1 MRKTPD
7 RESRKHSF
15 FSISTSRALSHK
27 RKIKMSDPPPD
38 AEKEEEQKDFP
49 TTTFDPKLES
59 FFDGLFTADGNDD
72 GKTNFRP
79 DGAVTN
85 GKTNKNNTNGGRG
98 EKDDDGRERG
108 TSSSWDFSKYKDEA
122 EEELKR
128 ENKTSVDEK
137 IQRKRRERKEES
149 SSEEEEYEEEDAPAW
164 QGNTTTRGEGG
175 KGEDEDEEL
184 TTSDDDDDGEDDD
197 DDDDE
202 DVTRRAKKNTKKKT
216 SKSSKSEKKYTERA
230 VAKDGTTFSAQCFS
244 DLHLSRPLCR
254 ACEKLGY
261 ATPTPIQA
269 AIIPIALTGR
279 DVCGRAQTGSG
290 KTAAFALPLLER
302 MLHRPKNA
310 VSAIH
315 VVIMVPTRELA
326 VQCAQMIQRLGEYT
340 NVQVATIVGGLS
352 MERQAAALRQR
363 PEIVVATPGRL
374 IDHVRNTHSFGFE
387 DVAAVVLD
395 EADRLLEMGFLEEI
409 KEIVRNMPRQR
420 QTLLFSATLT
430 SAVEELASLSMRNP
444 ARLSADSLGTT
455 PMTLTEEIV
464 KIKPQ
469 FVAKKEAHLLSLLSR
484 SFKGKETIVFAKTK
498 VQAHRLKIVLGLSNI
513 KACEL
518 HGDMTQ
524 TQRLAALEDF
534 RSNAETKIMVATD
547 VAARGLDIASVDLV
561 VSYDAPKNV
570 ASYLHRVGRTARAGR
585 KGVAITFMEEYDR
598 ALVKTLQKRGQKLQS
613 RIVPR
618 DVVDEWHEKIE
629 GYAAQIEEIEEEER
643 AEKHMQKAEMEATKA
658 ENMLEHANEIK
669 SRPKKTWFE
678 SERDKMANKKA
689 AAKAMGKQGIDLL
702 EDDLELGDMPSRF
715 GGGKNDNEK
724 NKKKRKKSD
733 GEDEKESLANPS
745 RLPSSKKGR
754 RALAAKQRAQ
764 KENEYDDE
772 YADSDDETGKTKTK
786 TNRTRKVTQGVK
798 SVKKLERDA
807 RLQGVTGKKALNAF
821 KAMNNSNN
829 NNQKKKKKETT
840 TDTKRSSF
848 GKRGFDEKPIKR
860 KVNASKSRHKKR
872 R

>member
-1 MRKTPD
+1 
-7 RESRKHSF
+7 
-15 FSISTSRALSHK
+15 
-27 RKIKMSDPPPD
+27 MSDD
-38 AEKEEEQKDFP
+38 KNEEKEFTINYNP
-49 TTTFDPKLES
+49 ALAS
-59 FFDGLFTADGNDD
+59 FFDGLITPAEDD
-72 GKTNFRP
+72 AAKITNAFGRR
-79 DGAVTN
+79 DGAV
-85 GKTNKNNTNGGRG
+85 GKKKNASSSSSVG
-98 EKDDDGRERG
+98 KKRG
-108 TSSSWDFSKYKDEA
+108 TENNNNASWDFSKYKDEA

-128 ENKTSVDEK
+128 TNKTSVDEK
-137 IQRKRRERKEES
+137 IQRKRREKREEEEES
-149 SSEEEEYEEEDAPAW
+149 SSSESSSGEEEEDEEEEEEEAPAW
-164 QGNTTTRGEGG
+164 QGNTTTG
-175 KGEDEDEEL
+175 DEED
-184 TTSDDDDDGEDDD
+184 SDDDDDEIEEEETRDDD
-197 DDDDE
+197 KKKKEKKRDE
-202 DVTRRAKKNTKKKT
+202 SREKKNTEK
-216 SKSSKSEKKYTERA
+216 SKSKKYTERA
-230 VAKDGTTFSAQCFS
+230 VAKDGTTFSAKSFN

-261 ATPTPIQA
+261 TTPTPIQA

-326 VQCAQMIQRLGEYT
+326 VQCAQMIERLGEYT

-455 PMTLTEEIV
+455 PTTLTEEIV

-498 VQAHRLKIVLGLSNI
+498 IQAHRLKIVLGLSNI
-513 KACEL
+513 RACEL

-534 RSNAETKIMVATD
+534 RSNADTKIMVATD

-702 EDDLELGDMPSRF
+702 EDNDLELGDMPSRF

-724 NKKKRKKSD
+724 NKKKRKKSEE
-733 GEDEKESLANPS
+733 EDEKESLANPS

>member
-1 MRKTPD
+1 
-7 RESRKHSF
+7 
-15 FSISTSRALSHK
+15 
-27 RKIKMSDPPPD
+27 MSDPPPD

-98 EKDDDGRERG
+98 EKDDDGRKRG
-108 TSSSWDFSKYKDEA
+108 TSSSWNFSKYKDEA

-184 TTSDDDDDGEDDD
+184 TTSNDDDDGEDDD

-202 DVTRRAKKNTKKKT
+202 DATRRAKKNTKKKT

-702 EDDLELGDMPSRF
+702 EDNDLELGDMPSRF

-724 NKKKRKKSD
+724 NKKKRKKSEE
-733 GEDEKESLANPS
+733 EDEKESLANPS

-798 SVKKLERDA
+798 SVKKLEREA
-807 RLQGVTGKKALNAF
+807 RLQGATSKKALNAF
-821 KAMNNSNN
+821 KAMNNAGA
-829 NNQKKKKKETT
+829 KKKNKKSNDVA
-840 TDTKRSSF
+840 TDGRRSHKN
-848 GKRGFDEKPIKR
+848 GYAGTDDKPKR
-860 KVNASKSRHKKR
+860 KVNTSKSRHKKR
-872 R
+872 RR

>member
-1 MRKTPD
+1 
-7 RESRKHSF
+7 
-15 FSISTSRALSHK
+15 
-27 RKIKMSDPPPD
+27 MSDPPPD

-98 EKDDDGRERG
+98 EKDDDGRKRG
-108 TSSSWDFSKYKDEA
+108 TSSSWNFSKYKDEA

-184 TTSDDDDDGEDDD
+184 TTSNDDDDGEDDD

-202 DVTRRAKKNTKKKT
+202 DATRRAKKNTKKKT

-702 EDDLELGDMPSRF
+702 EDNDLELGDMPSRF

-724 NKKKRKKSD
+724 NKKKRKKSEE
-733 GEDEKESLANPS
+733 EDEKESLANPS

>member
-1 MRKTPD
+1 
-7 RESRKHSF
+7 
-15 FSISTSRALSHK
+15 
-27 RKIKMSDPPPD
+27 MSDPPPD

-72 GKTNFRP
+72 GKSNFRP

-98 EKDDDGRERG
+98 EKDDDERKRG
-108 TSSSWDFSKYKDEA
+108 TSSSWDFSKYKGEA

-149 SSEEEEYEEEDAPAW
+149 ESEEEEEEEDAPAW
-164 QGNTTTRGEGG
+164 QGNTTTREEG
-175 KGEDEDEEL
+175 KGGGEDDEEL

-202 DVTRRAKKNTKKKT
+202 DATRRARKNTKKKT
-216 SKSSKSEKKYTERA
+216 SSKSSNKSSKSEKKYTERA

-724 NKKKRKKSD
+724 NKKKRKKSEE
-733 GEDEKESLANPS
+733 EDEKESLANPS

-821 KAMNNSNN
+821 KAMNNNNN

>member
-1 MRKTPD
+1 
-7 RESRKHSF
+7 
-15 FSISTSRALSHK
+15 
-27 RKIKMSDPPPD
+27 MSDPPPD

-202 DVTRRAKKNTKKKT
+202 DATRRAKKNTKKKT

-618 DVVDEWHEKIE
+618 DVVEEWHEKIE
-629 GYAAQIEEIEEEER
+629 SYAAQIEEIEEEER

-702 EDDLELGDMPSRF
+702 EDEELGDMPSRF
-715 GGGKNDNEK
+715 GNEKK
-724 NKKKRKKSD
+724 NKKKRKKG
-733 GEDEKESLANPS
+733 GEDDDDESEEAKESANPS

-772 YADSDDETGKTKTK
+772 YADSDDENRTKTK

-798 SVKKLERDA
+798 SVKKLEREA
-807 RLQGVTGKKALNAF
+807 RLQGATSKKALNAF
-821 KAMNNSNN
+821 KAMNNAGA
-829 NNQKKKKKETT
+829 KKKNKKSNDVA
-840 TDTKRSSF
+840 TDGRRSHKN
-848 GKRGFDEKPIKR
+848 GYAGTDDKPKR
-860 KVNASKSRHKKR
+860 KVNTSKSRHKKR
-872 R
+872 RR

>member
-1 MRKTPD
+1 
-7 RESRKHSF
+7 
-15 FSISTSRALSHK
+15 
-27 RKIKMSDPPPD
+27 MSDPPPD

-98 EKDDDGRERG
+98 EKDDDGRKRG
-108 TSSSWDFSKYKDEA
+108 TSSSWNFSKYKDEA

-197 DDDDE
+197 DDDDDE
-202 DVTRRAKKNTKKKT
+202 DATRRAKKNTKKKT

-702 EDDLELGDMPSRF
+702 EDNDLELGDMPSRF

-724 NKKKRKKSD
+724 NKKKRKKSEE
-733 GEDEKESLANPS
+733 EDEKESLANPS

-786 TNRTRKVTQGVK
+786 TNRARKVTQGVK

>member
-1 MRKTPD
+1 
-7 RESRKHSF
+7 
-15 FSISTSRALSHK
+15 
-27 RKIKMSDPPPD
+27 MSDPPPD
-38 AEKEEEQKDFP
+38 EEEQKDFP
-49 TTTFDPKLES
+49 TITFDPKLES

-72 GKTNFRP
+72 GKSNFRR

-85 GKTNKNNTNGGRG
+85 GKTKKKNTERG
-98 EKDDDGRERG
+98 EGDDDGQRKTTKRM
-108 TSSSWDFSKYKDEA
+108 SSSWDFSKYKSEA

-128 ENKTSVDEK
+128 EDKTSVDEK

-149 SSEEEEYEEEDAPAW
+149 SSEEEEEEEETPAW
-164 QGNTTTRGEGG
+164 QGNTTTREEG
-175 KGEDEDEEL
+175 KGGGEDDEEL
-184 TTSDDDDDGEDDD
+184 TSDDDDGDDD

-202 DVTRRAKKNTKKKT
+202 DATGRAKMKSVKEKTKKT
-216 SKSSKSEKKYTERA
+216 SSSKSSNKSSKSEKKYTERA

-261 ATPTPIQA
+261 VTPTPIQA

-484 SFKGKETIVFAKTK
+484 SFKGKQTIVFAKTK

-585 KGVAITFMEEYDR
+585 KGIAITFMEEYDR

-689 AAKAMGKQGIDLL
+689 AAKVMGKQGIDLL

-733 GEDEKESLANPS
+733 KEDESELTNPS

-786 TNRTRKVTQGVK
+786 INRTRKVTQGVK

-821 KAMNNSNN
+821 KAMNNNN
-829 NNQKKKKKETT
+829 NNQKKKKENKKETT
-840 TDTKRSSF
+840 TDTKRSF
-848 GKRGFDEKPIKR
+848 GKRGFDEKPPKR

>member
-1 MRKTPD
+1 
-7 RESRKHSF
+7 
-15 FSISTSRALSHK
+15 
-27 RKIKMSDPPPD
+27 MSDPPPD

-79 DGAVTN
+79 DGAVTS
-85 GKTNKNNTNGGRG
+85 GRTNKNNTNGGRG
-98 EKDDDGRERG
+98 GKDDDGRERG

-149 SSEEEEYEEEDAPAW
+149 SSEESEEEEAPAW

-184 TTSDDDDDGEDDD
+184 KTSDDDDDGEDDD

-202 DVTRRAKKNTKKKT
+202 DATRRAKKNTKKKT

-702 EDDLELGDMPSRF
+702 EDNDLELGDMPSRF

>member
-1 MRKTPD
+1 
-7 RESRKHSF
+7 
-15 FSISTSRALSHK
+15 
-27 RKIKMSDPPPD
+27 MSDPPPD

-98 EKDDDGRERG
+98 EKDDDGRKRG

-184 TTSDDDDDGEDDD
+184 TTSNDDDDGEDDD

-202 DVTRRAKKNTKKKT
+202 DATRRAKKNTKKKT

-702 EDDLELGDMPSRF
+702 EDNDLELGDMPSRF

-724 NKKKRKKSD
+724 NKKKRKKSEE
-733 GEDEKESLANPS
+733 EDEKESLANPS

>member
-1 MRKTPD
+1 
-7 RESRKHSF
+7 
-15 FSISTSRALSHK
+15 
-27 RKIKMSDPPPD
+27 MSDPPPD

-79 DGAVTN
+79 DGAVTS
-85 GKTNKNNTNGGRG
+85 GRTNKNNTNGGRG
-98 EKDDDGRERG
+98 EKDDDGRKRG

-184 TTSDDDDDGEDDD
+184 TTSNDDDDGEDDD

-202 DVTRRAKKNTKKKT
+202 DATRRAKKNTKKKT

-702 EDDLELGDMPSRF
+702 EDNDLELGDMPSRF
-715 GGGKNDNEK
+715 GGGKSDNEK
-724 NKKKRKKSD
+724 NKKKRKKSEE
-733 GEDEKESLANPS
+733 EDEKESLANPS

>member
-1 MRKTPD
+1 
-7 RESRKHSF
+7 
-15 FSISTSRALSHK
+15 
-27 RKIKMSDPPPD
+27 MSDPPPD

-98 EKDDDGRERG
+98 EKDDDGRKRG
-108 TSSSWDFSKYKDEA
+108 TSSSWNFSKYKDEA

-197 DDDDE
+197 DDDDDE
-202 DVTRRAKKNTKKKT
+202 DATRRAKKNTKKKT

-702 EDDLELGDMPSRF
+702 EDNDLELGDMPSRF

-724 NKKKRKKSD
+724 NKKKRKKSEE
-733 GEDEKESLANPS
+733 EDEKESLANPS

>member
-1 MRKTPD
+1 
-7 RESRKHSF
+7 
-15 FSISTSRALSHK
+15 
-27 RKIKMSDPPPD
+27 MSDPPPD

-184 TTSDDDDDGEDDD
+184 KTSDDDGEDDD

-202 DVTRRAKKNTKKKT
+202 DATRRAKKNTKKKT

-444 ARLSADSLGTT
+444 ARL
-455 PMTLTEEIV
+455 E
-464 KIKPQ
+464 
-469 FVAKKEAHLLSLLSR
+469 
-484 SFKGKETIVFAKTK
+484 
-498 VQAHRLKIVLGLSNI
+498 
-513 KACEL
+513 
-518 HGDMTQ
+518 
-524 TQRLAALEDF
+524 
-534 RSNAETKIMVATD
+534 
-547 VAARGLDIASVDLV
+547 
-561 VSYDAPKNV
+561 
-570 ASYLHRVGRTARAGR
+570 
-585 KGVAITFMEEYDR
+585 
-598 ALVKTLQKRGQKLQS
+598 
-613 RIVPR
+613 
-618 DVVDEWHEKIE
+618 
-629 GYAAQIEEIEEEER
+629 
-643 AEKHMQKAEMEATKA
+643 
-658 ENMLEHANEIK
+658 
-669 SRPKKTWFE
+669 
-678 SERDKMANKKA
+678 
-689 AAKAMGKQGIDLL
+689 
-702 EDDLELGDMPSRF
+702 
-715 GGGKNDNEK
+715 
-724 NKKKRKKSD
+724 
-733 GEDEKESLANPS
+733 
-745 RLPSSKKGR
+745 
-754 RALAAKQRAQ
+754 
-764 KENEYDDE
+764 
-772 YADSDDETGKTKTK
+772 
-786 TNRTRKVTQGVK
+786 
-798 SVKKLERDA
+798 
-807 RLQGVTGKKALNAF
+807 
-821 KAMNNSNN
+821 
-829 NNQKKKKKETT
+829 
-840 TDTKRSSF
+840 
-848 GKRGFDEKPIKR
+848 
-860 KVNASKSRHKKR
+860 
-872 R
+872 

>member
-1 MRKTPD
+1 
-7 RESRKHSF
+7 
-15 FSISTSRALSHK
+15 
-27 RKIKMSDPPPD
+27 MSDPPPD

-98 EKDDDGRERG
+98 EKDDDGRKRG
-108 TSSSWDFSKYKDEA
+108 TSSSWNFSKYKDEA

-197 DDDDE
+197 DDDDDE
-202 DVTRRAKKNTKKKT
+202 DATRRAKKNTKKKT

-702 EDDLELGDMPSRF
+702 EDNDLELGDMPSRF

-724 NKKKRKKSD
+724 NKKKRKKSEE
-733 GEDEKESLANPS
+733 EDEKESLANPS

-840 TDTKRSSF
+840 TATKRYSF

>member
-1 MRKTPD
+1 
-7 RESRKHSF
+7 
-15 FSISTSRALSHK
+15 
-27 RKIKMSDPPPD
+27 MSDD
-38 AEKEEEQKDFP
+38 KNEEKEFTINYNP
-49 TTTFDPKLES
+49 ALAS
-59 FFDGLFTADGNDD
+59 FFDGLTTPAEDD
-72 GKTNFRP
+72 AAKITNAFGRR
-79 DGAVTN
+79 DGAV
-85 GKTNKNNTNGGRG
+85 GKKKNASSSSSVG
-98 EKDDDGRERG
+98 KKRG
-108 TSSSWDFSKYKDEA
+108 TENNNNASWDFSKYKDEA

-128 ENKTSVDEK
+128 TNKTSVDEK
-137 IQRKRRERKEES
+137 IQRKRREKREEEEES
-149 SSEEEEYEEEDAPAW
+149 SSSESSSGEEEEDEEEEEEEAPAW
-164 QGNTTTRGEGG
+164 QGNTTTG
-175 KGEDEDEEL
+175 DEED
-184 TTSDDDDDGEDDD
+184 SDDDDDEIEEEETRDDD
-197 DDDDE
+197 KKKKEKKRDE
-202 DVTRRAKKNTKKKT
+202 SREKKNTEK
-216 SKSSKSEKKYTERA
+216 SKSKKYTERA
-230 VAKDGTTFSAQCFS
+230 VAKDGTTFSAKSFN

-261 ATPTPIQA
+261 TTPTPIQA

-326 VQCAQMIQRLGEYT
+326 VQCAQMIERLGEYT

-702 EDDLELGDMPSRF
+702 EDNDLELGDMPSRF

>member
-1 MRKTPD
+1 
-7 RESRKHSF
+7 
-15 FSISTSRALSHK
+15 
-27 RKIKMSDPPPD
+27 MSDD
-38 AEKEEEQKDFP
+38 KNEEKEFTINYNP
-49 TTTFDPKLES
+49 ALAS
-59 FFDGLFTADGNDD
+59 FFDGLITPAEDD
-72 GKTNFRP
+72 AAKITNAFGRR
-79 DGAVTN
+79 DGAV
-85 GKTNKNNTNGGRG
+85 GKKKNASSSSSIG
-98 EKDDDGRERG
+98 KKRG
-108 TSSSWDFSKYKDEA
+108 TESNNNASWDFSKYKDEA

-128 ENKTSVDEK
+128 TNKTSVDEK
-137 IQRKRRERKEES
+137 IQRKRREKREEEEES
-149 SSEEEEYEEEDAPAW
+149 SSSESSSGEEEEDEEEEEEEAPAW
-164 QGNTTTRGEGG
+164 QGNTTTG
-175 KGEDEDEEL
+175 DEED
-184 TTSDDDDDGEDDD
+184 SDDDDDEIEEEETRDDD
-197 DDDDE
+197 KKKKEKKRDE
-202 DVTRRAKKNTKKKT
+202 SREKKNTEK
-216 SKSSKSEKKYTERA
+216 SKSKKYTERA
-230 VAKDGTTFSAQCFS
+230 VAKDGTTFSAKSFN

-261 ATPTPIQA
+261 TTPTPIQA

-326 VQCAQMIQRLGEYT
+326 VQCAQMIERLGEYT

-455 PMTLTEEIV
+455 PTTLTEEIV

-498 VQAHRLKIVLGLSNI
+498 IQAHRLKIVLGLSNI
-513 KACEL
+513 RACEL

-534 RSNAETKIMVATD
+534 RSNADTKIMVATD

-618 DVVDEWHEKIE
+618 DVVEEWHEKIE
-629 GYAAQIEEIEEEER
+629 GYAEQIEEIEEEER

-702 EDDLELGDMPSRF
+702 EDEELGDMPSRF
-715 GGGKNDNEK
+715 GNEK
-724 NKKKRKKSD
+724 TNKKKRKKGGGGD
-733 GEDEKESLANPS
+733 DDDDESEEAKESANPS

-764 KENEYDDE
+764 KVNEYDDE
-772 YADSDDETGKTKTK
+772 YADSDDENRTKTK

-798 SVKKLERDA
+798 SVKKLEREA
-807 RLQGVTGKKALNAF
+807 RLQGATSKKALNAF
-821 KAMNNSNN
+821 KAMNNAGA
-829 NNQKKKKKETT
+829 KKKNKKSNDVA
-840 TDTKRSSF
+840 TDGRRSHKN
-848 GKRGFDEKPIKR
+848 GYAGTDDKPKR
-860 KVNASKSRHKKR
+860 KVNTSKSRHKKR
-872 R
+872 RR

>member
-1 MRKTPD
+1 
-7 RESRKHSF
+7 
-15 FSISTSRALSHK
+15 
-27 RKIKMSDPPPD
+27 MSDPPPD

-72 GKTNFRP
+72 GKSNFRP

-98 EKDDDGRERG
+98 EKDDDGRKRG

-197 DDDDE
+197 DDDDDE
-202 DVTRRAKKNTKKKT
+202 DATRRAKKNTKKKT

-702 EDDLELGDMPSRF
+702 EDNDLELGDMPSRF

-724 NKKKRKKSD
+724 NKKKRKKSEE
-733 GEDEKESLANPS
+733 EDEKESLANPS

>member
-1 MRKTPD
+1 
-7 RESRKHSF
+7 
-15 FSISTSRALSHK
+15 
-27 RKIKMSDPPPD
+27 MSDD
-38 AEKEEEQKDFP
+38 KNEEKEFTINYNP
-49 TTTFDPKLES
+49 ALAS
-59 FFDGLFTADGNDD
+59 FFDGLTTPAEDD
-72 GKTNFRP
+72 AAKITNAFGRR
-79 DGAVTN
+79 DGAV
-85 GKTNKNNTNGGRG
+85 GKKKNASSSSSVG
-98 EKDDDGRERG
+98 KKRG
-108 TSSSWDFSKYKDEA
+108 TENNNNASWDFSKYKDEA

-128 ENKTSVDEK
+128 TNKTSVDEK
-137 IQRKRRERKEES
+137 IQRKRREKREEEEES
-149 SSEEEEYEEEDAPAW
+149 SSSESSSGEEEEDEEEEEEEAPAW
-164 QGNTTTRGEGG
+164 QGNTTTG
-175 KGEDEDEEL
+175 DEED
-184 TTSDDDDDGEDDD
+184 SDDDDDEIEEEETRDDD
-197 DDDDE
+197 KKKKEKKRDE
-202 DVTRRAKKNTKKKT
+202 SREKKNTEK
-216 SKSSKSEKKYTERA
+216 SKSKKYTERA
-230 VAKDGTTFSAQCFS
+230 VAKDGTTFSAKSFN

-261 ATPTPIQA
+261 TTPTPIQA

-326 VQCAQMIQRLGEYT
+326 VQCAQMIERLGEYT

-455 PMTLTEEIV
+455 PTTLTEEIV

-498 VQAHRLKIVLGLSNI
+498 IQAHRLKIVLGLSNI
-513 KACEL
+513 RACEL

-534 RSNAETKIMVATD
+534 RSNADTKIMVATD

-618 DVVDEWHEKIE
+618 DVVEEWHEKIE
-629 GYAAQIEEIEEEER
+629 SYAAQIEEIEEEER

-702 EDDLELGDMPSRF
+702 EDEELGDMPSRF
-715 GGGKNDNEK
+715 GNEKK
-724 NKKKRKKSD
+724 NKKKRKKG
-733 GEDEKESLANPS
+733 GEDDDDESEEAKESANPS

-772 YADSDDETGKTKTK
+772 YADSDDENRTKTK

>member
-1 MRKTPD
+1 
-7 RESRKHSF
+7 
-15 FSISTSRALSHK
+15 
-27 RKIKMSDPPPD
+27 MSDPPPD

-216 SKSSKSEKKYTERA
+216 SKSSKLEKKYTERA

-772 YADSDDETGKTKTK
+772 YADSDDDTRTKTK
-786 TNRTRKVTQGVK
+786 PSRSRKVTQGVK
-798 SVKKLERDA
+798 SVKKLEREA
-807 RLQGVTGKKALNAF
+807 RLLGATSKKALRAF
-821 KAMNNSNN
+821 KAANTKNASAAS
-829 NNQKKKKKETT
+829 KKKSAHGATPPRN
-840 TDTKRSSF
+840 DGRRAHRNRNGGGALDGSGDFTK
-848 GKRGFDEKPIKR
+848 KR

>member
-1 MRKTPD
+1 
-7 RESRKHSF
+7 
-15 FSISTSRALSHK
+15 
-27 RKIKMSDPPPD
+27 MSDPPPD

-79 DGAVTN
+79 DGAVTS
-85 GKTNKNNTNGGRG
+85 GRTNKNNTNGGRG
-98 EKDDDGRERG
+98 GKDDDGRKRG

-197 DDDDE
+197 DDDDDE
-202 DVTRRAKKNTKKKT
+202 DATRRAKKNTKKKT

-702 EDDLELGDMPSRF
+702 EDNDLELGDMPSRF

-724 NKKKRKKSD
+724 NKKKRKKSEE
-733 GEDEKESLANPS
+733 EDEKESLANPS

-821 KAMNNSNN
+821 KAMNNNNSNN

>member
-1 MRKTPD
+1 MK
-7 RESRKHSF
+7 ES
-15 FSISTSRALSHK
+15 A
-27 RKIKMSDPPPD
+27 
-38 AEKEEEQKDFP
+38 
-49 TTTFDPKLES
+49 FDPTLAA
-59 FFDGLFTADGNDD
+59 FFDGLVSSF
-72 GKTNFRP
+72 P
-79 DGAVTN
+79 P
-85 GKTNKNNTNGGRG
+85 
-98 EKDDDGRERG
+98 EDDDDETKMNAS
-108 TSSSWDFSKYKDEA
+108 TSAAGIANAK
-122 EEELKR
+122 
-128 ENKTSVDEK
+128 NK
-137 IQRKRRERKEES
+137 ERKMTKRKQCRSHSSDDDES
-149 SSEEEEYEEEDAPAW
+149 E
-164 QGNTTTRGEGG
+164 
-175 KGEDEDEEL
+175 
-184 TTSDDDDDGEDDD
+184 SDDDDSGGSTKGDDD
-197 DDDDE
+197 AKPAWDFSRYAEEAREELKATHATSIDEKIERKRKALSTNKNRRESDDDDE
-202 DVTRRAKKNTKKKT
+202 EEEEEEEEDHKTKKETQKQRQQKKT
-216 SKSSKSEKKYTERA
+216 LLKTKKYTEQHHEEQA
-230 VAKDGTTFSAQCFS
+230 VAKDGTTFSARSFEE
-244 DLHLSRPLCR
+244 LHVSRPLCR

-261 ATPTPIQA
+261 TTPTPIQA

-315 VVIMVPTRELA
+315 VVVMVPTRELA
-326 VQCAQMIQRLGEYT
+326 VQCAQMIERLGEYT
-340 NVQVATIVGGLS
+340 NVRVATVVGGLS
-352 MERQAAALRQR
+352 MEKQAAALRQR

-455 PMTLTEEIV
+455 PTTLTEEIV

-469 FVAKKEAHLLSLLSR
+469 FVAKKEAHLLSLVSR

-518 HGDMTQ
+518 HGDMSQ

-618 DVVDEWHEKIE
+618 DVVNEWHEKIE

-678 SERDKMANKKA
+678 SERDKLANKKA
-689 AAKAMGKQGIDLL
+689 AAKAMGKQGVDLL
-702 EDDLELGDMPSRF
+702 DDDDDDDDLEEMPSRF
-715 GGGKNDNEK
+715 GEDNSK
-724 NKKKRKKSD
+724 TKKKKKRKKGDDKSD
-733 GEDEKESLANPS
+733 DDDDDGKNASQNPS

-772 YADSDDETGKTKTK
+772 YADSDDDTRTKTK
-786 TNRTRKVTQGVK
+786 PSRSRKVTQGVK
-798 SVKKLERDA
+798 SVKKLEREA
-807 RLQGVTGKKALNAF
+807 RLLGATSKKALRAF
-821 KAMNNSNN
+821 KAANTKNASASAS
-829 NNQKKKKKETT
+829 KKKSARGATPPRN
-840 TDTKRSSF
+840 DGRRAHRNRNGGGALDGSGDFTK
-848 GKRGFDEKPIKR
+848 KR

>member
-1 MRKTPD
+1 
-7 RESRKHSF
+7 
-15 FSISTSRALSHK
+15 
-27 RKIKMSDPPPD
+27 MSDPPPD

-72 GKTNFRP
+72 GKSNFRP

-85 GKTNKNNTNGGRG
+85 GKTNKNNTNG
-98 EKDDDGRERG
+98 
-108 TSSSWDFSKYKDEA
+108 EA

-149 SSEEEEYEEEDAPAW
+149 ESEEEEEEEDAPAW
-164 QGNTTTRGEGG
+164 QGNTTTREEG
-175 KGEDEDEEL
+175 KGGGEDDEEL

-202 DVTRRAKKNTKKKT
+202 DATRRARKNTKKKT
-216 SKSSKSEKKYTERA
+216 SSKSSNKSSKSEKKYTELA

-702 EDDLELGDMPSRF
+702 EDNDLELGDMPSRF

-724 NKKKRKKSD
+724 NKKKRKKSEE
-733 GEDEKESLANPS
+733 EDEKESLANPS

-786 TNRTRKVTQGVK
+786 INRTRKVTQGVK

-821 KAMNNSNN
+821 KAMNNNNN

>member
-1 MRKTPD
+1 MC
-7 RESRKHSF
+7 
-15 FSISTSRALSHK
+15 
-27 RKIKMSDPPPD
+27 
-38 AEKEEEQKDFP
+38 
-49 TTTFDPKLES
+49 
-59 FFDGLFTADGNDD
+59 
-72 GKTNFRP
+72 
-79 DGAVTN
+79 V
-85 GKTNKNNTNGGRG
+85 
-98 EKDDDGRERG
+98 RERG
-108 TSSSWDFSKYKDEA
+108 KRALARFCLTMSAVDDFVVNPDFTFDFEAGDAGDLQNELNLNERTKKKARSSASSHAAWDFSKFKEQ
-122 EEELKR
+122 EREELLKQKR
-128 ENKTSVDEK
+128 TSVDEK
-137 IQRKRRERKEES
+137 ISRAIEGRRRRRSAKD
-149 SSEEEEYEEEDAPAW
+149 YE
-164 QGNTTTRGEGG
+164 
-175 KGEDEDEEL
+175 
-184 TTSDDDDDGEDDD
+184 DDDGSSSSSSSSGSDDD
-197 DDDDE
+197 DDDDDDDAE
-202 DVTRRAKKNTKKKT
+202 EKKPNWEGNRSDGRRVSEEFDDDDDGDGREIVVVEEEEEEKTKIKNKKNKPTKRERDETKRNNNNHNKEDDGKT
-216 SKSSKSEKKYTERA
+216 YTERA
-230 VAKDGTTFSAQCFS
+230 VAKDGTKFSATSF
-244 DLHLSRPLCR
+244 DALHLSRALCR
-254 ACEKLGY
+254 ACDKLGY
-261 ATPTPIQA
+261 ETPTPIQA

-310 VSAIH
+310 VAAIH

-326 VQCAQMIQRLGEYT
+326 VQCAQMIERLAEFT
-340 NVQVATIVGGLS
+340 SIRVATVVGGLS
-352 MERQAAALRQR
+352 MQAQAAALRQR

-387 DVAAVVLD
+387 EVAAIVLD

-409 KEIVRNMPRQR
+409 KEIVRNMPKQR

-455 PMTLTEEIV
+455 PSTLTEEVV

-484 SFKGKETIVFAKTK
+484 SFLGKETIVFAKTK

-513 KACEL
+513 SACEL

-534 RSNAETKIMVATD
+534 RSNRDTKIMVATD

-585 KGVAITFMEEYDR
+585 RGVAITFMEEYDR
-598 ALVKTLQKRGQKLQS
+598 PLVKTLQKRGQKLQS

-618 DVVDEWHEKIE
+618 DVVDEWHAKIE
-629 GYAAQIEEIEEEER
+629 SYASQIEEIEEEER
-643 AEKHMQKAEMEATKA
+643 TEKQLHRAEMEMTKA

-689 AAKAMGKQGIDLL
+689 AAKAADKQSIDLD
-702 EDDLELGDMPSRF
+702 DDLLGEMPSRF
-715 GGGKNDNEK
+715 KDTTTN
-724 NKKKRKKSD
+724 NKKKRKSSATDDDDDDDDDDDNNNNRKNS
-733 GEDEKESLANPS
+733 KNPS
-745 RLPSSKKGR
+745 RLPSSKKAR
-754 RALAAKQRAQ
+754 RALANKQRAQ

-772 YADSDDETGKTKTK
+772 YASDDDEKRKLK
-786 TNRTRKVTQGVK
+786 TNRTSKVTAGVK
-798 SVKKLERDA
+798 SVKRLEREA
-807 RLQGVTGKKALNAF
+807 KLMGVTSNKALKAF
-821 KAMNNSNN
+821 KQLNNPSMKNGSNT
-829 NNQKKKKKETT
+829 KKKKKQPLSNSAR
-840 TDTKRSSF
+840 DGPGSRRRSD
-848 GKRGFDEKPIKR
+848 KDDRPKR
-860 KVNASKSRHKKR
+860 KPNNSKSRHKKR

>member
-1 MRKTPD
+1 MK
-7 RESRKHSF
+7 ES
-15 FSISTSRALSHK
+15 A
-27 RKIKMSDPPPD
+27 
-38 AEKEEEQKDFP
+38 
-49 TTTFDPKLES
+49 FDPTLAA
-59 FFDGLFTADGNDD
+59 FFDGLVSSSFPPDKDDDDETKMNASTLSAAGIINANDD
-72 GKTNFRP
+72 AKNKERKMTKKKRKQHHSFSDDDES
-79 DGAVTN
+79 DGGPGGSTKGDAKPAWDFSRYAEEAREELKATHATSIDE
-85 GKTNKNNTNGGRG
+85 KIERKRKACSTNKN
-98 EKDDDGRERG
+98 
-108 TSSSWDFSKYKDEA
+108 
-122 EEELKR
+122 
-128 ENKTSVDEK
+128 
-137 IQRKRRERKEES
+137 RRE
-149 SSEEEEYEEEDAPAW
+149 
-164 QGNTTTRGEGG
+164 
-175 KGEDEDEEL
+175 
-184 TTSDDDDDGEDDD
+184 SDDDDEEEEEEEEEDK
-197 DDDDE
+197 E
-202 DVTRRAKKNTKKKT
+202 DHHKTKKETQKQRQQKKKT
-216 SKSSKSEKKYTERA
+216 LVKTKKKYTEQHHEEQA
-230 VAKDGTTFSAQCFS
+230 VAKDGTTFSARSFEE
-244 DLHLSRPLCR
+244 LHVSRPLCR

-261 ATPTPIQA
+261 TTPTPIQA

-315 VVIMVPTRELA
+315 VVVMVPTRELA
-326 VQCAQMIQRLGEYT
+326 VQCAQMIERLGEYT
-340 NVQVATIVGGLS
+340 NVRVATVVGGLS
-352 MERQAAALRQR
+352 MEKQAAALRQR

-455 PMTLTEEIV
+455 PTTLTEEIV

-469 FVAKKEAHLLSLLSR
+469 FVAKKEAHLLSLVSR

-518 HGDMTQ
+518 HGDMSQ

-618 DVVDEWHEKIE
+618 DVVNEWHEKIE

-678 SERDKMANKKA
+678 SERDKLANKKA
-689 AAKAMGKQGIDLL
+689 AAKAMGKQGVDLL
-702 EDDLELGDMPSRF
+702 DDDDDLEEMPSRF
-715 GGGKNDNEK
+715 GEDNSK
-724 NKKKRKKSD
+724 TKKKKKRKKGDDKSD
-733 GEDEKESLANPS
+733 DDDDDGKNASQNPS

-772 YADSDDETGKTKTK
+772 YADSDDDTRTKTK
-786 TNRTRKVTQGVK
+786 PSRSRKVTQGVK
-798 SVKKLERDA
+798 SVKKLEREA
-807 RLQGVTGKKALNAF
+807 RLLGATSKKALRAF
-821 KAMNNSNN
+821 KAANTKNASASAS
-829 NNQKKKKKETT
+829 KKKSARGATPPRNDGRRT
-840 TDTKRSSF
+840 HRNRNGGGALDGSGDFTK
-848 GKRGFDEKPIKR
+848 KR

>member
-1 MRKTPD
+1 
-7 RESRKHSF
+7 
-15 FSISTSRALSHK
+15 
-27 RKIKMSDPPPD
+27 MSDPPPD

-98 EKDDDGRERG
+98 EKDDDGRKRG

-197 DDDDE
+197 DDDDDE
-202 DVTRRAKKNTKKKT
+202 DATRRAKKNTKKKT

-702 EDDLELGDMPSRF
+702 EDNDLELGDMPSRF

-724 NKKKRKKSD
+724 NKKKRKKSEE
-733 GEDEKESLANPS
+733 EDEKESLANPS

>member
-1 MRKTPD
+1 
-7 RESRKHSF
+7 
-15 FSISTSRALSHK
+15 
-27 RKIKMSDPPPD
+27 MSDPPPD

-184 TTSDDDDDGEDDD
+184 KTSDDDGEDDD

-202 DVTRRAKKNTKKKT
+202 DATRRAKKNTKKKT
-216 SKSSKSEKKYTERA
+216 SKSSNSEKKYTERA

>member
-1 MRKTPD
+1 
-7 RESRKHSF
+7 
-15 FSISTSRALSHK
+15 
-27 RKIKMSDPPPD
+27 MSDPPPD

-98 EKDDDGRERG
+98 EKDDDGRKRG

-197 DDDDE
+197 DDDDDE
-202 DVTRRAKKNTKKKT
+202 DATRRAKKNTKKKT

-702 EDDLELGDMPSRF
+702 EDNDLELGDMPSRF
-715 GGGKNDNEK
+715 GGGKSDNEK

>member
-1 MRKTPD
+1 
-7 RESRKHSF
+7 
-15 FSISTSRALSHK
+15 
-27 RKIKMSDPPPD
+27 MSDPPPD
-38 AEKEEEQKDFP
+38 EEEQKDFP
-49 TTTFDPKLES
+49 TITFDPKLES

-72 GKTNFRP
+72 GKSNFRR

-85 GKTNKNNTNGGRG
+85 GKTKKKNTERG
-98 EKDDDGRERG
+98 EGDDDGQRKTTKRM
-108 TSSSWDFSKYKDEA
+108 SSSWDFSKYKSEA

-149 SSEEEEYEEEDAPAW
+149 SSEEEEEEEEEERPAW
-164 QGNTTTRGEGG
+164 QGNTTTREEREGG
-175 KGEDEDEEL
+175 GEDDEEF
-184 TTSDDDDDGEDDD
+184 TSDDDDGDDD
-197 DDDDE
+197 VDDDE
-202 DVTRRAKKNTKKKT
+202 DATGRAKMKSVKEKTKKTSSSKS

-585 KGVAITFMEEYDR
+585 KGIAITFMEEYDR

-689 AAKAMGKQGIDLL
+689 AAKVMGKQGIDLL

-733 GEDEKESLANPS
+733 KEDESELTNPS

-786 TNRTRKVTQGVK
+786 INRTRKVTQGVK

-821 KAMNNSNN
+821 KAMNNNN
-829 NNQKKKKKETT
+829 NNQKKKKENKKETT
-840 TDTKRSSF
+840 TDTKRSF
-848 GKRGFDEKPIKR
+848 GKRGFDEKPPKR

>member
-1 MRKTPD
+1 
-7 RESRKHSF
+7 
-15 FSISTSRALSHK
+15 
-27 RKIKMSDPPPD
+27 MSDPPPD

-72 GKTNFRP
+72 GKSNFRP

-98 EKDDDGRERG
+98 EKDDDGRKRG
-108 TSSSWDFSKYKDEA
+108 TSSSWNFSKYKDEA

-197 DDDDE
+197 DDDDDE
-202 DVTRRAKKNTKKKT
+202 DATRRAKKNTKKKT

-702 EDDLELGDMPSRF
+702 EDNDLELGDMPSRF

-786 TNRTRKVTQGVK
+786 TNRARKVTQGVK
-798 SVKKLERDA
+798 SVKKLEREA
-807 RLQGVTGKKALNAF
+807 RLQGATSKKALNAF
-821 KAMNNSNN
+821 KAMNNAGA
-829 NNQKKKKKETT
+829 KKKNKKSNDVA
-840 TDTKRSSF
+840 TDGRRSHKN
-848 GKRGFDEKPIKR
+848 GYAGTDDKPKR
-860 KVNASKSRHKKR
+860 KVNTSKSRHKKR
-872 R
+872 RR

>member
-1 MRKTPD
+1 
-7 RESRKHSF
+7 
-15 FSISTSRALSHK
+15 
-27 RKIKMSDPPPD
+27 MSDD
-38 AEKEEEQKDFP
+38 KNEEKEFTINYNP
-49 TTTFDPKLES
+49 ALAS
-59 FFDGLFTADGNDD
+59 FFDGLTTPAEDD
-72 GKTNFRP
+72 AAKITNAFGRR
-79 DGAVTN
+79 DGAV
-85 GKTNKNNTNGGRG
+85 GKKKNASSSSSIG
-98 EKDDDGRERG
+98 KKRG
-108 TSSSWDFSKYKDEA
+108 TENNNNASWDFSKYKDEA

-128 ENKTSVDEK
+128 TNKTSVDEK
-137 IQRKRRERKEES
+137 IQRKRREKREEEEES
-149 SSEEEEYEEEDAPAW
+149 SSSESSSGEEEEDEEEEEEEAPAW
-164 QGNTTTRGEGG
+164 QGNTTTG
-175 KGEDEDEEL
+175 DEED
-184 TTSDDDDDGEDDD
+184 SDD

-202 DVTRRAKKNTKKKT
+202 DDDDDDEIEEEETRDDDKKKKKEKKRDESREKKNTEK
-216 SKSSKSEKKYTERA
+216 SKSKKYTERA
-230 VAKDGTTFSAQCFS
+230 VAKDGTTFSAKSFN

-261 ATPTPIQA
+261 TTPTPIQA

-326 VQCAQMIQRLGEYT
+326 VQCAQMIERLGEYT

-455 PMTLTEEIV
+455 PTTLTEEIV

-498 VQAHRLKIVLGLSNI
+498 IQAHRLKIVLGLSNI
-513 KACEL
+513 RACEL

-534 RSNAETKIMVATD
+534 RSNADTKIMVATD

-618 DVVDEWHEKIE
+618 DVVEEWHEKIE
-629 GYAAQIEEIEEEER
+629 SYAAQIEEIEEEER

-702 EDDLELGDMPSRF
+702 EDEELGDMPSRF
-715 GGGKNDNEK
+715 GNEKK
-724 NKKKRKKSD
+724 NKKKRKKG
-733 GEDEKESLANPS
+733 GEDDDDESEEAKESANPS

-772 YADSDDETGKTKTK
+772 YADSDDENRTKTK

-798 SVKKLERDA
+798 SVKKLEREA
-807 RLQGVTGKKALNAF
+807 RLQGATSKKALNAF
-821 KAMNNSNN
+821 KAMNNAGA
-829 NNQKKKKKETT
+829 KKKNKKSNDVA
-840 TDTKRSSF
+840 TDGRRSHKN
-848 GKRGFDEKPIKR
+848 GYAGTDDKPKR
-860 KVNASKSRHKKR
+860 KVNTSKSRHKKR
-872 R
+872 RR

>member
-1 MRKTPD
+1 
-7 RESRKHSF
+7 
-15 FSISTSRALSHK
+15 
-27 RKIKMSDPPPD
+27 MSDPPPD
-38 AEKEEEQKDFP
+38 AEKEEEQKDCP

-85 GKTNKNNTNGGRG
+85 GKTNKNNTNGGRRG
-98 EKDDDGRERG
+98 KDDDGRESG

-598 ALVKTLQKRGQKLQS
+598 ALVKTLQKRGPKLQS

-715 GGGKNDNEK
+715 GGGKSDNEK

-786 TNRTRKVTQGVK
+786 VNRTRKVTQGVK

-821 KAMNNSNN
+821 KAMNNNNNN
-829 NNQKKKKKETT
+829 NNQKKKKKENKKETT
-840 TDTKRSSF
+840 TDTKRSF

>member
-1 MRKTPD
+1 
-7 RESRKHSF
+7 
-15 FSISTSRALSHK
+15 
-27 RKIKMSDPPPD
+27 MSDPPPD

-79 DGAVTN
+79 DGAVTS
-85 GKTNKNNTNGGRG
+85 GRTNKNNTNGGRG
-98 EKDDDGRERG
+98 GKDDDGRKRG

-197 DDDDE
+197 NDDDDE
-202 DVTRRAKKNTKKKT
+202 DATRRAKKNTKKKT

-230 VAKDGTTFSAQCFS
+230 VAKDGTTFSAQCFN

-702 EDDLELGDMPSRF
+702 EDNDLELGDMPSRF

-724 NKKKRKKSD
+724 NKKKRKKSEE
-733 GEDEKESLANPS
+733 EDEKESLANPS

>member
-1 MRKTPD
+1 
-7 RESRKHSF
+7 
-15 FSISTSRALSHK
+15 
-27 RKIKMSDPPPD
+27 MSDPPPD

-98 EKDDDGRERG
+98 EKDDDGRKRG
-108 TSSSWDFSKYKDEA
+108 TSSSWNFSKYKDEA

-202 DVTRRAKKNTKKKT
+202 DATRRAKKNTKKKT

-702 EDDLELGDMPSRF
+702 EDNDLELGDMPSRF

-724 NKKKRKKSD
+724 NKKKRKKSEE
-733 GEDEKESLANPS
+733 EDEKESLANPS

>member
-1 MRKTPD
+1 
-7 RESRKHSF
+7 
-15 FSISTSRALSHK
+15 
-27 RKIKMSDPPPD
+27 MSDD
-38 AEKEEEQKDFP
+38 KNEEKEFTINYNP
-49 TTTFDPKLES
+49 ALAS
-59 FFDGLFTADGNDD
+59 FFDGLTTPAEDD
-72 GKTNFRP
+72 AAKITNAFGRR
-79 DGAVTN
+79 DGAV
-85 GKTNKNNTNGGRG
+85 GKKKNASSSSSVG
-98 EKDDDGRERG
+98 KKRG
-108 TSSSWDFSKYKDEA
+108 TENNNNASWDFSKYKDEA

-128 ENKTSVDEK
+128 TNKTSVDEK
-137 IQRKRRERKEES
+137 IQRKRREKREEEEES
-149 SSEEEEYEEEDAPAW
+149 SSSESSSGEEEEDEEEEEEEAPAW
-164 QGNTTTRGEGG
+164 QGNTTTG
-175 KGEDEDEEL
+175 DEED
-184 TTSDDDDDGEDDD
+184 SDDDDDEIEEEETRDDD
-197 DDDDE
+197 KKKKEKKRDE
-202 DVTRRAKKNTKKKT
+202 SREKKNTEK
-216 SKSSKSEKKYTERA
+216 SKSKKYTERA
-230 VAKDGTTFSAQCFS
+230 VAKDGTTFSAKSFN

-261 ATPTPIQA
+261 TTPTPIQA

-326 VQCAQMIQRLGEYT
+326 VQCAQMIERLGEYT

-455 PMTLTEEIV
+455 PTTLTEEIV

-498 VQAHRLKIVLGLSNI
+498 IQAHRLKIVLGLSNI
-513 KACEL
+513 RACEL

-534 RSNAETKIMVATD
+534 RSNADTKIMVATD

-618 DVVDEWHEKIE
+618 DVVEEWHEKIE
-629 GYAAQIEEIEEEER
+629 SYAAQIEEIEEEER

-702 EDDLELGDMPSRF
+702 EDEELGDMPSRF
-715 GGGKNDNEK
+715 GNEKK
-724 NKKKRKKSD
+724 NKKKRKKG
-733 GEDEKESLANPS
+733 GEDDDDESEEAKESANPS

-772 YADSDDETGKTKTK
+772 YADSDDENRTKTK

-798 SVKKLERDA
+798 SVKKLEREA
-807 RLQGVTGKKALNAF
+807 RLQGATSKKALNAF
-821 KAMNNSNN
+821 KAMNNAGA
-829 NNQKKKKKETT
+829 KKKNRKSNDMA
-840 TDTKRSSF
+840 TDGRRSHKN
-848 GKRGFDEKPIKR
+848 GYAGTDDKPKR
-860 KVNASKSRHKKR
+860 KVNTSKSRHKKR
-872 R
+872 RR

>member
-1 MRKTPD
+1 
-7 RESRKHSF
+7 
-15 FSISTSRALSHK
+15 
-27 RKIKMSDPPPD
+27 MSDPPPD

-184 TTSDDDDDGEDDD
+184 TTSNDDDDGEDDD

-202 DVTRRAKKNTKKKT
+202 DATRRAKKNTKKKT

-455 PMTLTEEIV
+455 PTTLTEEIV

-498 VQAHRLKIVLGLSNI
+498 IQAHRLKIVLGLSNI
-513 KACEL
+513 RACEL

-534 RSNAETKIMVATD
+534 RSNADTKIMVATD

-618 DVVDEWHEKIE
+618 DVVEEWHEKIE
-629 GYAAQIEEIEEEER
+629 SYAAQIEEIEEEER

-702 EDDLELGDMPSRF
+702 EDEELGDMPSRF
-715 GGGKNDNEK
+715 GNEKK
-724 NKKKRKKSD
+724 NKKKRKKG
-733 GEDEKESLANPS
+733 GEDDDDESEEAKESANPS

-772 YADSDDETGKTKTK
+772 YADSDDENRTKTK

-798 SVKKLERDA
+798 SVKKLEREA
-807 RLQGVTGKKALNAF
+807 RLQGATSKKALNAF
-821 KAMNNSNN
+821 KAMNNAGA
-829 NNQKKKKKETT
+829 KKKNKKSNDVA
-840 TDTKRSSF
+840 TDGRRSHKN
-848 GKRGFDEKPIKR
+848 GYAGTDDKPKR
-860 KVNASKSRHKKR
+860 KVNTSKSRHKKR
-872 R
+872 RR

>member
-1 MRKTPD
+1 
-7 RESRKHSF
+7 
-15 FSISTSRALSHK
+15 
-27 RKIKMSDPPPD
+27 MSDPPPD

-108 TSSSWDFSKYKDEA
+108 TSSFWDFSKYKDEA

-184 TTSDDDDDGEDDD
+184 KTSDDDGEDDD
-197 DDDDE
+197 DDDEE
-202 DVTRRAKKNTKKKT
+202 DATRRAKKNTKKKT

>member
-1 MRKTPD
+1 
-7 RESRKHSF
+7 
-15 FSISTSRALSHK
+15 
-27 RKIKMSDPPPD
+27 MSDPPPD

-79 DGAVTN
+79 DGAVTS

-184 TTSDDDDDGEDDD
+184 KTSDDDGEDDD

-216 SKSSKSEKKYTERA
+216 SKSSNSEKKYTERA

>member
-1 MRKTPD
+1 
-7 RESRKHSF
+7 
-15 FSISTSRALSHK
+15 
-27 RKIKMSDPPPD
+27 MSDPPPD

-98 EKDDDGRERG
+98 EKDDDGRKRG

-184 TTSDDDDDGEDDD
+184 TTSDDDDDDEDDDD

-202 DVTRRAKKNTKKKT
+202 DATRRAKKNTKKKT

-469 FVAKKEAHLLSLLSR
+469 FMAKKEAHLLSLLSR

-715 GGGKNDNEK
+715 GGGKSDNEK
-724 NKKKRKKSD
+724 NKKKRKKSEE
-733 GEDEKESLANPS
+733 EDEKESLANPS

-786 TNRTRKVTQGVK
+786 TNRARKVTQGVK

>member
-1 MRKTPD
+1 
-7 RESRKHSF
+7 
-15 FSISTSRALSHK
+15 
-27 RKIKMSDPPPD
+27 MSDPPPD

-98 EKDDDGRERG
+98 EKDDDGRKRG

-184 TTSDDDDDGEDDD
+184 TTSDDDDDEDA
-197 DDDDE
+197 
-202 DVTRRAKKNTKKKT
+202 TRRAKKNTKKKT

-455 PMTLTEEIV
+455 PTTLTEEIV

-498 VQAHRLKIVLGLSNI
+498 IQAHRLKIVLGLSNI
-513 KACEL
+513 RACEL

-534 RSNAETKIMVATD
+534 RSNADTKIMVATD

-618 DVVDEWHEKIE
+618 DVVEEWHEKIE
-629 GYAAQIEEIEEEER
+629 SYAAQIEEIEEEER

-702 EDDLELGDMPSRF
+702 EDEELGDMPSRF
-715 GGGKNDNEK
+715 GNEKK
-724 NKKKRKKSD
+724 NKKKRKKG
-733 GEDEKESLANPS
+733 GEDDDDKSEEAKESANPS

-772 YADSDDETGKTKTK
+772 YADSDDENRTKTK

-798 SVKKLERDA
+798 SVKKLEREA
-807 RLQGVTGKKALNAF
+807 RLQGATSKKALNAF
-821 KAMNNSNN
+821 KAMNNAGA
-829 NNQKKKKKETT
+829 KKKNKKSNDVA
-840 TDTKRSSF
+840 TDGRRSHKN
-848 GKRGFDEKPIKR
+848 GYAGTDDKPKR
-860 KVNASKSRHKKR
+860 KVNTSKSRHKKR
-872 R
+872 RR